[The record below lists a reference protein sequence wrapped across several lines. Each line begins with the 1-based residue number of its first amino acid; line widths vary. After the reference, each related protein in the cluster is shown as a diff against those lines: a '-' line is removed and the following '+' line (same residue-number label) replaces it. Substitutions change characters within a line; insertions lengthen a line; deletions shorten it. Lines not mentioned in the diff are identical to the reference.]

1 MIKSRD
7 HRVSPTIKA
16 NYLDSDLDRQV
27 MVGILKICRQLA
39 RLPKVHKDIVE
50 ERSPGP
56 AAVTDDDLLTYVR
69 NPTQGTTYHPVGTCR
84 MGADAKAVVDP
95 NLRVRGLESLYVVD
109 ASIIPTIIS
118 GNTNIPTVMIG
129 EKFSDMIIKL
139 R

>member
-1 MIKSRD
+1 
-7 HRVSPTIKA
+7 
-16 NYLDSDLDRQV
+16 
-27 MVGILKICRQLA
+27 
-39 RLPKVHKDIVE
+39 
-50 ERSPGP
+50 
-56 AAVTDDDLLTYVR
+56 
-69 NPTQGTTYHPVGTCR
+69 